1 MTMTI
6 KIDDV
11 ISTYMK
17 LRGQKQAIEAK
28 VKEEVATITA
38 KMVKLEAYLKQCMD
52 EQGLTSF
59 KSPHGTAF
67 LTTAD
72 YANVENWD
80 EVLKFIRDNEAY
92 DLLNKAVSKVAVRS
106 YIEQTKQVP
115 PGVTYGTKLEVN
127 IRKPGAKSED

>member
-1 MTMTI
+1 MTI

-106 YIEQTKQVP
+106 YIEQTKKVP

>member
-1 MTMTI
+1 MTI

-28 VKEEVATITA
+28 VKEEVATITG

>member
-1 MTMTI
+1 MTI

>member
-1 MTMTI
+1 MTI

-127 IRKPGAKSED
+127 IRKPGAKAED